1 MCPTHAG
8 QIIMKKTLLVSFLL
22 LFIASVGASGQ
33 NSSKNRWTQRNAAGG
48 IDTYERNKDG
58 SLTVNSESPCIWC
71 HGNKTCSICMGMGGT
86 YSAAYGLWYTCRSC
100 LGSKVCQNCKGSG
113 VVKSYSR
120 IQKDGSSSMVSN
132 NGYTVSGNAGGY
144 IVTNPNGKKS
154 AYPSKG
160 GSSRENSRRNDS
172 PTYVEEIQ
180 YSPNYTGLS
189 NNMWCEK
196 CQSVS
201 PAHVHIK
208 KRVR

>member
-1 MCPTHAG
+1 
-8 QIIMKKTLLVSFLL
+8 
-22 LFIASVGASGQ
+22 
-33 NSSKNRWTQRNAAGG
+33 
-48 IDTYERNKDG
+48 
-58 SLTVNSESPCIWC
+58 
-71 HGNKTCSICMGMGGT
+71 MGGT

-100 LGSKVCQNCKGSG
+100 LGSKICQNCKGSG

-120 IQKDGSSSMVSN
+120 IQKDGSSSMVST

-154 AYPSKG
+154 AYPGKG
-160 GSSRENSRRNDS
+160 GSSRDNSRRNDS

>member
-1 MCPTHAG
+1 
-8 QIIMKKTLLVSFLL
+8 
-22 LFIASVGASGQ
+22 
-33 NSSKNRWTQRNAAGG
+33 
-48 IDTYERNKDG
+48 
-58 SLTVNSESPCIWC
+58 
-71 HGNKTCSICMGMGGT
+71 
-86 YSAAYGLWYTCRSC
+86 
-100 LGSKVCQNCKGSG
+100 
-113 VVKSYSR
+113 
-120 IQKDGSSSMVSN
+120 MVST

-144 IVTNPNGKKS
+144 IVTSPNGKKS
-154 AYPSKG
+154 AYPGKG